1 MNCAGSRCRRQN
13 GDAEEGKPPPG
24 MMMRRV
30 NLKIESGHGG
40 LFWRKLQ
47 HPVADQAGD

>member
-1 MNCAGSRCRRQN
+1 MLSR
-13 GDAEEGKPPPG
+13 ASLLLG

-30 NLKIESGHGG
+30 NLKIEGGHGG